1 MENYILKAV
10 GIVCVTIVSGILAWR
25 DYEEE
30 ACYLEMLC
38 IAIIFIPWD
47 KIFYLFAA

>member
-30 ACYLEMLC
+30 ACYLETLC

-47 KIFYLFAA
+47 KIFYLLA

>member
-10 GIVCVTIVSGILAWR
+10 GIVCVTIVSGILAQR

-47 KIFYLFAA
+47 KIFYLLA